1 MTIDIR
7 ILRLESKAQRLNSPR
22 WNVCSKCS
30 SLMVLEGEG
39 SPRRLEKFRHAFE
52 CQAELI
58 VDVLT
63 DLIFILL

>member
-7 ILRLESKAQRLNSPR
+7 KLRLESKAQRLNSPR
-22 WNVCSKCS
+22 WDVLGECS

-39 SPRRLEKFRHAFE
+39 STRRLEKCRHAFE

-58 VDVLT
+58 IDILT